1 MSVNKSQSTSI
12 NPNQYQSTPVDLG
25 LVENMVISREE
36 LQKKGWTDEEID
48 YTFNVIDTAKDKKT
62 AFIHFLDGAIS
73 WFGLFMVFLGS
84 LILSVV
90 IMPFFLT
97 VRGFFLYFMVFILAF
112 VLGIVFNF
120 LLDQI
125 NQLGKEEKIVG
136 EIFLPVISLID
147 VYVMF
152 GISSVLINTL
162 RVTYESHNQIIFGV
176 VYVVSLSG
184 PFYLSH
190 SKMLIDKY
198 FGRWMKNASNG
209 KNNPDNPQTRIQ
221 VPDGRNMQYNMN
233 VQAGRSGSNA
243 NNMNVRPDIINSQQD
258 YYQMYL
264 EDQKK
269 QEARKMLYERRLKER
284 LLERLNK

>member
-1 MSVNKSQSTSI
+1 M
-12 NPNQYQSTPVDLG
+12 P
-25 LVENMVISREE
+25 ISRED
-36 LQKKGWTDEEID
+36 LLKKGWTDEEVD
-48 YTFNVIDTAKDKKT
+48 YTFNVIDTAKDKKS

-73 WFGLFMVFLGS
+73 WFGLFIVFLGS

-90 IMPFFLT
+90 LMPFFLT
-97 VRGFFLYFMVFILAF
+97 VKGPFLYLMVFLIAF

-152 GISSVLINTL
+152 GIANVLVDTL
-162 RVTYESHNQIIFGV
+162 KMTSEPHNQFLFGLV
-176 VYVVSLSG
+176 FVVSLSS

-198 FGRWMKNASNG
+198 TKRFFGKKTSETVQMLNTNVNFVQNAKNV
-209 KNNPDNPQTRIQ
+209 PQNAQNQNTQ
-221 VPDGRNMQYNMN
+221 SMQ
-233 VQAGRSGSNA
+233 NA
-243 NNMNVRPDIINSQQD
+243 LQQQD
-258 YYQMYL
+258 YYQAYL
-264 EDQKK
+264 EEQKK
-269 QEARKMLYERRLKER
+269 MNARKMLYEQRLKEK
-284 LLERLNK
+284 LLSRLNR